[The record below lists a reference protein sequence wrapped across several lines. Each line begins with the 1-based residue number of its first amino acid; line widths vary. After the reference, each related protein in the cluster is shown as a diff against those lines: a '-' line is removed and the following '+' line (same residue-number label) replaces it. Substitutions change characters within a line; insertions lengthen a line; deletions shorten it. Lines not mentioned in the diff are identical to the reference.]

1 MTRVLLSA
9 LAAALIVALYMAVI
23 YGFFAYL
30 WPAFPPWLAMTA
42 FVALAVFAIGS
53 PIFWLF
59 RIAERV
65 RRDREAAGPPRRRN
79 NGSAE

>member
-1 MTRVLLSA
+1 MRVALSA
-9 LAAALIVALYMAVI
+9 IVAAAVIALYVAVI
-23 YGFFAYL
+23 YAFFAYL
-30 WPAFPPWLAMTA
+30 WPAFPPWLAMIA

-65 RRDREAAGPPRRRN
+65 RRQRE
-79 NGSAE
+79 SAQDHERPHARD

>member
-1 MTRVLLSA
+1 MRVVLTA
-9 LAAALIVALYMAVI
+9 LASAVVVALYVAII
-23 YGFFAYL
+23 YAFFAYL
-30 WPAFPPWLAMTA
+30 WPAFPPWLAMIA

-65 RRDREAAGPPRRRN
+65 RREREAAQGKDVDGNER
-79 NGSAE
+79 E

>member
-1 MTRVLLSA
+1 MRVMFSA
-9 LAAALIVALYMAVI
+9 IVAAAIIALYVAVI
-23 YGFFAYL
+23 YGFFAYV
-30 WPAFPPWLAMTA
+30 WPAFPPWLAMIA

-65 RRDREAAGPPRRRN
+65 RRQRESAQDRDRPHSRE
-79 NGSAE
+79 